1 MFKFSMKPMHHHH
14 RAPLISSSSSP
25 PSNSFVSRLLLL
37 LTLLPLSLACLAF
50 ILQWRGG
57 GLVDTASV
65 GSSTSVPGSSDLNH
79 EVFPGMETTVSSV
92 SPKAHQS
99 PSSDCSNLARSSSPS
114 FDWNFG
120 VHSRISSLKP
130 KICITCS
137 TSAGLDQILPWMFYH
152 KVLGVTSFS
161 LFVEGKAATPTISK
175 VLESEFSFPSPSFKL
190 TKELEEKQAKSDA
203 IWMMYIVVGIYNCV
217 DSYRRRDVKLVR
229 ASLAKLKK
237 VNVLFLIT
245 LRKTKLVLISNP
257 CLGTVLRKGIL
268 TRIYSPTVVIQALK
282 ESGVFSSV
290 VSSASTNLSKKEFLA
305 SMHKSNSSRSTASET
320 LPSKDKESQGISA
333 RHLLGTESAVPPL
346 SPPGMEHA

>member
-190 TKELEEKQAKSDA
+190 YD
-203 IWMMYIVVGIYNCV
+203 YILHKR
-217 DSYRRRDVKLVR
+217 SSTM
-229 ASLAKLKK
+229 SLL
-237 VNVLFLIT
+237 
-245 LRKTKLVLISNP
+245 P
-257 CLGTVLRKGIL
+257 GGTVLRKGIL

>member
-130 KICITCS
+130 KVYNINY
-137 TSAGLDQILPWMFYH
+137 SAFQMFREW
-152 KVLGVTSFS
+152 VSF
-161 LFVEGKAATPTISK
+161 L
-175 VLESEFSFPSPSFKL
+175 L
-190 TKELEEKQAKSDA
+190 
-203 IWMMYIVVGIYNCV
+203 VV
-217 DSYRRRDVKLVR
+217 
-229 ASLAKLKK
+229 
-237 VNVLFLIT
+237 
-245 LRKTKLVLISNP
+245 
-257 CLGTVLRKGIL
+257 
-268 TRIYSPTVVIQALK
+268 
-282 ESGVFSSV
+282 
-290 VSSASTNLSKKEFLA
+290 
-305 SMHKSNSSRSTASET
+305 
-320 LPSKDKESQGISA
+320 
-333 RHLLGTESAVPPL
+333 
-346 SPPGMEHA
+346 

>member
-1 MFKFSMKPMHHHH
+1 MKPMHHHH

-130 KICITCS
+130 KICITSS

-175 VLESEFSFPSPSFKL
+175 VLESIPGVKVIYR
-190 TKELEEKQAKSDA
+190 TKELEEKQAFIIASTA
-203 IWMMYIVVGIYNCV
+203 TEEEMLSWYREHVVWGDKEV
-217 DSYRRRDVKLVR
+217 
-229 ASLAKLKK
+229 
-237 VNVLFLIT
+237 
-245 LRKTKLVLISNP
+245 KTKL
-257 CLGTVLRKGIL
+257 LRKGIL
-268 TRIYSPTVVIQALK
+268 TRIYSPMVVIQALK